1 MNVYSFN
8 YSTVIFFP
16 NPKTS
21 ELFKKMSPTNLFY
34 IGLRTLKP
42 TRMRTLSRIPIGQ
55 GVIRVGLYSA
65 AISRTVWRIQLA
77 RTNCHLKGICPIF

>member
-55 GVIRVGLYSA
+55 GVIRVGLYRA
-65 AISRTVWRIQLA
+65 AISRTVISFTTVNMKFMFDL
-77 RTNCHLKGICPIF
+77 CHNI